1 MELLIL
7 SQKEIIKTYNLTI
20 SETNKIQKFSEIT
33 IPNTAFFICVNGLD
47 EKEDVKV
54 QRVQPS
60 VIQPVTIQIAI
71 GSTKG
76 NLILSPNSILE
87 VTLNVTNFGTNDVFY
102 LTASTSN
109 PLFRLDV
116 SNVYVSVTNQQSKF
130 VTVKCTADSQVKHG
144 DTLQCCFTIS
154 HKRIR

>member
-1 MELLIL
+1 ME
-7 SQKEIIKTYNLTI
+7 Y
-20 SETNKIQKFSEIT
+20 FSEIT
-33 IPNTAFFICVNGLD
+33 ILNIVFLIRVAGID

-54 QRVQPS
+54 ERVQPS

-87 VTLNVTNFGTNDVFY
+87 VTLNVTNFGINDVFY

-109 PLFRLDV
+109 PLFRLDEIKLK
-116 SNVYVSVTNQQSKF
+116 SRKTN
-130 VTVKCTADSQVKHG
+130 
-144 DTLQCCFTIS
+144 
-154 HKRIR
+154 